1 MTDKWFLRPSPNR
14 QARLRLFCCHP
25 AGRGAS
31 TFVPWANLLPK
42 EIELCCI
49 QLPGRE
55 SRMRETPFNRL
66 PPLLDNLE
74 ESIFPLLDRP
84 FALFGASMGAIVAF
98 ELARR
103 LRQTYSILPV
113 HLFLA
118 SRRAPQTPERLPLIA
133 HLPDAPFLQEVQS
146 RYNSIPEII
155 RSDKDLMEM
164 FIPLLRADFLLIE
177 TYPYTPEAPLDCPL
191 TALHGATDSIVL
203 ADEMAAWQVHTARSF
218 RQITYQGGHFFFN
231 EQPARVVEDLITE
244 IKRG

>member
-1 MTDKWFLRPSPNR
+1 MTDKWFLRPNPNP

-31 TFVPWANLLPK
+31 TFVPWASLLPK
-42 EIELCCI
+42 EIELCCV

-55 SRMRETPFNRL
+55 SRMREAPFNRL
-66 PPLLDNLE
+66 APMLDSLE

-84 FALFGASMGAIVAF
+84 FALFGASMGALVAF
-98 ELARR
+98 ELALR

-113 HLFLA
+113 NLFLA

-133 HLPDAPFLQEVQS
+133 HLPDEPFLYEVQT

-164 FIPLLRADFLLIE
+164 FIPLLRADFSLIE
-177 TYPYTPEAPLDCPL
+177 TYQYLPAVPLDCPL
-191 TALHGATDSIVL
+191 TALHGAADPIVL
-203 ADEMAAWQVHTARSF
+203 ADEMAAWKDHTARSF
-218 RQITYQGGHFFFN
+218 QQITYQGGHFFFN
-231 EQPARVVEDLITE
+231 EQPARVVEAMLTE
-244 IKRG
+244 IKRS